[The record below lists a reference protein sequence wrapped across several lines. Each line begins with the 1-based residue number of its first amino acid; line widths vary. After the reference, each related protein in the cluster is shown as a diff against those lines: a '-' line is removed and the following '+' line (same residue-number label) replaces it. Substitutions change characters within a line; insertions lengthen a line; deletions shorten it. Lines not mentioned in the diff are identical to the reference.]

1 MILQMTVFKYL
12 EDKDVFQKF
21 YSKMLARRL
30 IFATSASDDHE
41 ANMITRL
48 KEACGTDYTTK
59 LQKMFQD
66 MTLCKDLNEG
76 FKEHT
81 SHLAEDEGS
90 SKKDD
95 STHKPALLFMMP
107 RLISASSISGL
118 PRIGSWYIIVAVV
131 GPSYRHDASGRIP
144 ENNGTIQTILFKE
157 AFRSPPDLV
166 VEPVEERTPLDVDV
180 TQVHVHGQL
189 IPGRHTFAIQCRVR
203 FLVFRRPH
211 SGHLDQRRPTQSPT
225 RYDGQAQSTD
235 KG

>member
-1 MILQMTVFKYL
+1 MTVFKYL

-30 IFATSASDDHE
+30 IYGTSASDDHE

-66 MTLCKDLNEG
+66 ITLCKDLNEG

-95 STHKPALLFMMP
+95 SESSTP
-107 RLISASSISGL
+107 R
-118 PRIGSWYIIVAVV
+118 
-131 GPSYRHDASGRIP
+131 
-144 ENNGTIQTILFKE
+144 
-157 AFRSPPDLV
+157 
-166 VEPVEERTPLDVDV
+166 
-180 TQVHVHGQL
+180 
-189 IPGRHTFAIQCRVR
+189 
-203 FLVFRRPH
+203 
-211 SGHLDQRRPTQSPT
+211 T
-225 RYDGQAQSTD
+225 RTD
-235 KG
+235 KAADICSHSQWTSMFWFWALHPGH